1 MRQINDIK
9 IPSAL
14 KVKPCAI
21 LLLGSIAARLGP
33 VGVGIV
39 VVVIAIIV
47 GRRWRS
53 AIIEIIGIRGRC
65 GSVGLSPT
73 RSETANRN

>member
-33 VGVGIV
+33 VGVGI